1 MPRTDI
7 SHCIHL
13 QIKVKVI
20 KLTKIMESST
30 DSDSCEIV
38 AVVSDDDALKKK
50 IKIKSKAE
58 FSRYE

>member
-1 MPRTDI
+1 M
-7 SHCIHL
+7 
-13 QIKVKVI
+13 KVI

-38 AVVSDDDALKKK
+38 AVISDDDALKKK